1 MLLQTS
7 IERQC
12 NFYFPSATS
21 SEDPVRLRRHP
32 EHAQNIALRAH
43 CITIAT
49 TSHVAKVATM
59 TRSLRLVNPTLPCTL
74 VLVEREPL
82 DPATRALLVDVDE
95 VLLADEVFGEGLAEW
110 ASTHSAFETSCV
122 LKPAAARHLLSRDGV
137 DAVIYLDADTDHHTP
152 LTPLLEALESAALVI
167 TPHLTH
173 LEEPFG
179 ATSQAERDC
188 FVYGMY
194 NTGIFGVSDQP
205 EARRFLNWW
214 DTRLREHC
222 SISGVPYLD
231 QGLIDLAPG
240 LFDQVRILRHRGCN
254 VATWNAANRIVSR
267 TVEGSLR
274 VGDEPL
280 VFCHYA
286 AWDSGQFHGAL
297 PPLRTRNP
305 EFVALADDY
314 ERRLTDQ
321 QGRFD
326 LSDEWSFSTPS
337 AAER

>member
-1 MLLQTS
+1 MKF
-7 IERQC
+7 RR
-12 NFYFPSATS
+12 SA
-21 SEDPVRLRRHP
+21 
-32 EHAQNIALRAH
+32 EHASTTKLKAR

-49 TSHVAKVATM
+49 ASHIAKVATM
-59 TRSLRLVNPTLPCTL
+59 TRSLRLANPTLPCTL

-122 LKPAAARHLLSRDGV
+122 LKPAAARHLLSREGV
-137 DAVIYLDADTDHHTP
+137 DAVIYLDADTDHHAP

-167 TPHLTH
+167 TPHLAH

-179 ATSQAERDC
+179 ARSQAELDC
-188 FVYGMY
+188 LTYGTY
-194 NTGIFGVSDQP
+194 NLGTFGVSDQP
-205 EARRFLNWW
+205 EAHRFLDWW
-214 DTRLREHC
+214 DKRLREHC
-222 SISGVPYLD
+222 STIGVPYLD

-240 LFDQVRILRHRGCN
+240 LFDQVRVLRHRGCN

-267 TVEGSLR
+267 TVEGALH

-286 AWDSGQFHGAL
+286 AWDSGEFHGAL

-305 EFVALADDY
+305 EFVVLADEYD
-314 ERRLTDQ
+314 RRLTDQ

-326 LSDEWSFSTPS
+326 LSDGWSFSTH
-337 AAER
+337 

>member
-1 MLLQTS
+1 MKF
-7 IERQC
+7 RR
-12 NFYFPSATS
+12 SA
-21 SEDPVRLRRHP
+21 
-32 EHAQNIALRAH
+32 EHASTTKLKAR

-49 TSHVAKVATM
+49 ASHIAKVATM
-59 TRSLRLVNPTLPCTL
+59 TRSLRLANPTLPCTL

-122 LKPAAARHLLSRDGV
+122 LKPAAARHLLSREGV
-137 DAVIYLDADTDHHTP
+137 DAVIYLDADTDHHAP

-167 TPHLTH
+167 TPHLAH

-179 ATSQAERDC
+179 ARSQAELDC
-188 FVYGMY
+188 LTYGTY
-194 NTGIFGVSDQP
+194 TLGTFGVSDQP
-205 EARRFLNWW
+205 EAHRFLDWW
-214 DTRLREHC
+214 DKRLREHC
-222 SISGVPYLD
+222 STIGVPYLD

-240 LFDQVRILRHRGCN
+240 LFDQVRVLRHRGCN

-267 TVEGSLR
+267 TVEGALH

-286 AWDSGQFHGAL
+286 AWDSGEFHGAL

-305 EFVALADDY
+305 EFVVLADEYD
-314 ERRLTDQ
+314 RRLTDQ

-326 LSDEWSFSTPS
+326 LSDGWSFSTH
-337 AAER
+337 